1 MLSARVDGGAWADF
15 DSCPTREGFLV
26 VSDGGTCVAVW
37 RNGAVLSFRPGKWP
51 AKGAVGRGFSFLSHK
66 MRQLRSS
73 FASETMKRST
83 MMERTITVTGR
94 GAIHVVLDVTRWKDS
109 HFMSYRENQYT

>member
-1 MLSARVDGGAWADF
+1 
-15 DSCPTREGFLV
+15 
-26 VSDGGTCVAVW
+26 
-37 RNGAVLSFRPGKWP
+37 
-51 AKGAVGRGFSFLSHK
+51 
-66 MRQLRSS
+66 
-73 FASETMKRST
+73 MKRST